1 MTERGSATC
10 PAADSEASN
19 SLKLRDRWR
28 HGGQLD
34 PQSTG
39 SPRKWNPR
47 WRGCWICP
55 RRSRLEMLEREFG
68 SSSAGVEV
76 SRGHRGCDRLRS
88 RRWKLMTGHVH
99 FSAVTSS
106 RTLLDTS
113 KSQTHAAR
121 RNQALAKASAAPAK
135 SLFGETFLGG
145 ECGLNLKM
153 CTSQIECAEHD
164 GAVHVASFRC
174 EQQGSA
180 PHS

>member
-1 MTERGSATC
+1 MAVNSIHSRPARRG
-10 PAADSEASN
+10 
-19 SLKLRDRWR
+19 
-28 HGGQLD
+28 
-34 PQSTG
+34 
-39 SPRKWNPR
+39 KWNPR

-55 RRSRLEMLEREFG
+55 RRSRLKMLERAFG

-76 SRGHRGCDRLRS
+76 SRGNRGCDSLRS
-88 RRWKLMTGHVH
+88 RRWKLITGHVH
-99 FSAVTSS
+99 LSAVTSP
-106 RTLLDTS
+106 RTSLDMIS
-113 KSQTHAAR
+113 LQTHTAR
-121 RNQALAKASAAPAK
+121 RNQALATASAK